1 MFQAVI
7 TGYDREAFR
16 RITFMLLKLRGLPTT
31 ESAKA
36 LSRRR
41 PLGRSQSAARRSGS
55 GPGGQSDRRP

>member
-7 TGYDREAFR
+7 TGHDREAFR
-16 RITFMLLKLRGLPTT
+16 RMTFMLLKLRGLPTT

-41 PLGRSQSAARRSGS
+41 PWV
-55 GPGGQSDRRP
+55 